1 MNEKLFDLR
10 VSLRAAIRPELV
22 SRKTSSLREELAY
35 WTSKA
40 AKLKLL
46 GEHEIYK
53 WEYDT
58 CLEKMALFQRL
69 LDKKQ
74 EALLRSSSIK
84 ASP

>member
-1 MNEKLFDLR
+1 MSQQKLIWLKGP
-10 VSLRAAIRPELV
+10 AEELV
-22 SRKTSSLREELAY
+22 VSKLEY

-46 GEHEIYK
+46 GEHETYK

-58 CLEKMALFQRL
+58 CLEKMALLQRL

-74 EALLRSSSIK
+74 ARHPSSSIK
-84 ASP
+84 PSP

>member
-1 MNEKLFDLR
+1 MVQLQQ
-10 VSLRAAIRPELV
+10 
-22 SRKTSSLREELAY
+22 ELAF
-35 WTSKA
+35 WQGKA

-46 GEHEIYK
+46 GEHETYK

-58 CLEKMALFQRL
+58 CLEKIALLQRL

-74 EALLRSSSIK
+74 EARLRSSSIK

>member
-1 MNEKLFDLR
+1 MVQLQQ
-10 VSLRAAIRPELV
+10 
-22 SRKTSSLREELAY
+22 ELAF
-35 WTSKA
+35 WQGKA

-46 GEHEIYK
+46 GEHETYK

-58 CLEKMALFQRL
+58 CLEKIALFQRL

-74 EALLRSSSIK
+74 EALLPSSNTK